1 MPGLPWSDLFCAI
14 FAYAYVSIVFFAV
27 ERLWKGDGALRR
39 KILHM
44 SVGNIVFFLW
54 LLTSPWTALVVAGSF
69 VVFSLLITGRMQ
81 RHLRDII
88 DRRPEGTWLSN
99 AGRKVLDKLSA
110 ISVSGAGNEFG
121 LVYYCIAFTVLAF
134 FFYDRPIVVAA
145 GMLPLALGDGM
156 GAVIGLSYG
165 AHPYAIVDRK
175 SVEGTLAVFAA
186 AAIGVAF
193 GLLFYGMPWPQA
205 ATTALVLGLVTAVV
219 EAAAPWG
226 LDNLAIPACA
236 AGTFLLLGGVA

>member
-1 MPGLPWSDLFCAI
+1 LPPWSDLFCGI
-14 FAYAYVSIVFFAV
+14 FAYVYVGLVFFAV

-44 SVGNIVFFLW
+44 SVGNIIFFLW

-69 VVFSLLITGRMQ
+69 VVFSLLITGQMQ
-81 RHLRDII
+81 RYLRDITGHW
-88 DRRPEGTWLSN
+88 REGTWMRN
-99 AGRKVLDKLSA
+99 TGRKVLDKLSA

-121 LVYYCIAFTVLAF
+121 LVYYCTAFTVLAF
-134 FFYDRPIVVAA
+134 LFYDRPIVVVA
-145 GMLPLALGDGM
+145 GMLPLALGDGL
-156 GAVIGLSYG
+156 GAVIGMSYG
-165 AHPYAIVDRK
+165 AHPYAIVDPK

-193 GLLFYGMPWPQA
+193 GLLFYGMPCQQA
-205 ATTALVLGLVTAVV
+205 AGMALVLGLVTAVV

>member
-1 MPGLPWSDLFCAI
+1 MSDLWCAA
-14 FAYAYVSIVFFAV
+14 FAYAYVAAVILAV
-27 ERLWKGDGALRR
+27 ETLWKGDRATGR

-54 LLTSPWTALVVAGSF
+54 MLTSPWTALVVAGSF
-69 VVFSLLITGRMQ
+69 VAFSLLITSRMQ
-81 RHLRDII
+81 RRFRDILG
-88 DRRPEGTWLSN
+88 RLPEGTGPGN
-99 AGRKVLDKLSA
+99 VFGKVLDKLSA

-121 LVYYCIAFTVLAF
+121 LVYYCIAFTVLAVL
-134 FFYDRPIVVAA
+134 FYDRPIVVAA

-156 GAVIGLSYG
+156 GAVIGLTYG
-165 AHPYAIVDRK
+165 AHKYKLIDRK
-175 SVEGTLAVFAA
+175 SVEGTAAVFAA

-205 ATTALVLGLVTAVV
+205 AGTALAIGLVTALA

-236 AGTFLLLGGVA
+236 AGTFLLLGGGA

>member
-1 MPGLPWSDLFCAI
+1 MSDLWCAA
-14 FAYAYVSIVFFAV
+14 FAYAYVGIVFFVV
-27 ERLWKGDGALRR
+27 ERLWKGDGAMKR
-39 KILHM
+39 KIVHM

-54 LLTSPWTALVVAGSF
+54 MLTSPWTALVVAGSF
-69 VVFSLLITGRMQ
+69 VVFSLLITSRMQ
-81 RHLRDII
+81 RRFRDILG
-88 DRRPEGTWLSN
+88 RLPAGARPGNVFS
-99 AGRKVLDKLSA
+99 KVLDKLSA

-121 LVYYCIAFTVLAF
+121 LVYYCIAFTVLAVL
-134 FFYDRPIVVAA
+134 FYDRPIVVAA

-156 GAVIGLSYG
+156 GAVIGLTYG
-165 AHPYAIVDRK
+165 AHQYALIDRK
-175 SVEGTLAVFAA
+175 SAEGTLAVFAA

-205 ATTALVLGLVTAVV
+205 AGTALVLGLVTALV

-236 AGTFLLLGGVA
+236 AGTFLLLGGGA

>member
-1 MPGLPWSDLFCAI
+1 LCGVLAYSYVGLVI
-14 FAYAYVSIVFFAV
+14 FAV
-27 ERLWKGDGALRR
+27 ERLWKGDRTLGR

-54 LLTSPWTALVVAGSF
+54 MLTSPWTALVVAGSF
-69 VVFSLLITGRMQ
+69 ILFSLLITGRVQQ
-81 RHLRDII
+81 RFRDILVRI
-88 DRRPEGTWLSN
+88 PEGS
-99 AGRKVLDKLSA
+99 GRVYRKALDKLSA

-121 LVYYCIAFTVLAF
+121 LVYYCIAFTALAF
-134 FFYDRPIVVAA
+134 LFYDRPIVVAA
-145 GMLPLALGDGM
+145 GMLPLAFGDGM
-156 GAVIGLSYG
+156 GAVIGMNYG

-193 GLLFYGMPWPQA
+193 GFVFYGMPLPQA
-205 ATTALVLGLVTAVV
+205 AGMALCIGLVTALV

-226 LDNLAIPACA
+226 LDNIAIPVCA
-236 AGTFLLLGGVA
+236 AGTFLLLGGAA

>member
-1 MPGLPWSDLFCAI
+1 MSDLWCGV
-14 FAYAYVSIVFFAV
+14 FAYAYVALVIIAV
-27 ERLWKGDGALRR
+27 EKFWKGDRALGR

-54 LLTSPWTALVVAGSF
+54 MLTSPWTALVVAGSF
-69 VVFSLLITGRMQ
+69 VLFSLLTTSRMQ
-81 RHLRDII
+81 QRLHGVLIRI
-88 DRRPEGTWLSN
+88 PEGTGPGKAS
-99 AGRKVLDKLSA
+99 RKIIDKLSTL
-110 ISVSGAGNEFG
+110 SFSGAGNEFG
-121 LVYYCIAFTVLAF
+121 LVYYCLAFTALAIL
-134 FFYDRPIVVAA
+134 FYDRPIVVAA

-165 AHPYAIVDRK
+165 AHPYAIIDRK

-186 AAIGVAF
+186 AAVGVAF
-193 GLLFYGMPWPQA
+193 SLLFYGMPWPQA
-205 ATTALVLGLVTAVV
+205 AGTALVLGLVTALV

-236 AGTFLLLGGVA
+236 AGTFLLLGGGA

>member
-1 MPGLPWSDLFCAI
+1 MPGLPWSDLLCGI
-14 FAYAYVSIVFFAV
+14 FAYAYVAMVFFAV

-69 VVFSLLITGRMQ
+69 VAFSLLITGRAQ
-81 RHLRDII
+81 RHLRDLVG
-88 DRRPEGTWLSN
+88 RLPEGTRSGK
-99 AGRKVLDKLSA
+99 AGRRVLDKLSV

-156 GAVIGLSYG
+156 GAVIGMSYG
-165 AHPYAIVDRK
+165 AHPYAIIDRK
-175 SVEGTLAVFAA
+175 SVEGTLAVFVAA
-186 AAIGVAF
+186 TIGAAF
-193 GLLFYGMPWPQA
+193 GLAFYGMPLPQA
-205 ATTALVLGLVTAVV
+205 AGTALILGLVTALV

-236 AGTFLLLGGVA
+236 AGAFLLLGGVA